1 MTIMQAKDIHIA
13 LKREDGISYLME
25 RFGFTSEEELFEV
38 IRKVAPKGKDL
49 IKGLK
54 RQRKFNIRR
63 DRPNDDLSLANEDET
78 ALMEATADEHENACE
93 EPESDIQLIGRF
105 RIEDMQRLKAEESEL
120 SRKVRELELEH
131 KKLVSQRRDA
141 VAGLRKAKDNLSEL
155 RRLLN
160 IQEGIVM
167 NLYEEYESCASQ
179 MENLNRERRDFQAWL
194 NDVRK
199 TISEFNKV
207 TIFVY
212 EDGTIEVENAEIP
225 NISEN
230 AVLTELGNLL
240 SFDGVEGL
248 TIREART
255 MAKLRVII
263 NFLKED
269 KRETEIVLDSPR
281 FQKIWQSFLS

>member
-78 ALMEATADEHENACE
+78 ALMEATADENENACE

-105 RIEDMQRLKAEESEL
+105 RIEDMQRLKTEESEL

-167 NLYEEYESCASQ
+167 NLY
-179 MENLNRERRDFQAWL
+179 
-194 NDVRK
+194 
-199 TISEFNKV
+199 
-207 TIFVY
+207 
-212 EDGTIEVENAEIP
+212 
-225 NISEN
+225 
-230 AVLTELGNLL
+230 
-240 SFDGVEGL
+240 
-248 TIREART
+248 
-255 MAKLRVII
+255 
-263 NFLKED
+263 
-269 KRETEIVLDSPR
+269 
-281 FQKIWQSFLS
+281 